1 MFGDILKQLRKSK
14 NLTQKELADIIGVEQ
29 SSIGKYEGKD
39 KKIPSDAVKERI
51 ADYFGVSIDFLMGRD
66 ESESNTV
73 IYDFQTLDLIN
84 RFSVLPPD
92 RKRQLIEYA
101 QFLQAF
107 QSASYDS
114 PDQDEPQDS

>member
-1 MFGDILKQLRKSK
+1 MFGDILKQLRKSR
-14 NLTQKELADIIGVEQ
+14 NLTQQELADIIGVEQ

-51 ADYFGVSIDFLMGRD
+51 ADYFGVSIDFLMGR
-66 ESESNTV
+66 SEVDPDAV
-73 IYDFQTLDLIN
+73 IYDYQTLDLIN
-84 RFSVLPPD
+84 RFSVLPPE

-107 QSASYDS
+107 QEASADS
-114 PDQDEPQDS
+114 PCPDEQQDS

>member
-1 MFGDILKQLRKSK
+1 MFGDILKQLRKSR
-14 NLTQKELADIIGVEQ
+14 NLTQQELADIIGVEQ

-51 ADYFGVSIDFLMGRD
+51 ADYFGVSIDFLMGRA
-66 ESESNTV
+66 ESDKDIV
-73 IYDFQTLDLIN
+73 IYDYDTLDLIN

-107 QSASYDS
+107 QPTSDASL
-114 PDQDEPQDS
+114 DQDNQQDT